1 MAVVEHY
8 PALKRAEAPLVS
20 VCIAHYKGPEL
31 IAACLDSVLAQA
43 CDFEVEIIV
52 HDDASPDD
60 SVAFLRKRYPLVE
73 LLVGKENAGFC
84 VANNRMVARAR
95 GKYVLLLNNDA
106 ALFPD
111 ALATLAAAAAQQD
124 PPGILTLP
132 QYDWESGEL
141 VDRGCLLDPFYNPVP
156 NLDPQRRDVAMV
168 IGACLWIERIL
179 WERLGGFPEWFESI
193 GEDLYLC
200 CAARLAGLPV
210 QSLQESGYRH
220 RQGGSFGGNKPHNGR
235 LLTTYRRRRF
245 SERNKTFALVVMTP
259 TPVMW
264 PLLLIHVVALITE
277 GLLFSLLRRDLR
289 VCNHIYLNVLRE
301 LAARFPHILRER
313 RRYQTFRALPLSRY
327 IERFSLK
334 PQKVTILCRYGLPKL
349 THNLN

>member
-8 PALKRAEAPLVS
+8 PALKRPVAPLVS
-20 VCIAHYKGPEL
+20 VCVAHYKGPEL
-31 IAACLDSVLAQA
+31 IAACLESVLTQN
-43 CDFEVEIIV
+43 CDFDVEIIV

-60 SVAFLRKRYPLVE
+60 SVAFLRKRYPQVE

-84 VANNRMVARAR
+84 LANNRMVVHAR

-111 ALATLAAAAAQQD
+111 ALTTLATAAAQQN

-168 IGACLWIERIL
+168 IGACLWIERDL

-193 GEDLYLC
+193 GEDLYLN
-200 CAARLAGLPV
+200 CAVRLGGGPV
-210 QSLQESGYRH
+210 EVTCQSGYRH
-220 RQGGSFGGNKPHNGR
+220 RQGYSFGGNRVTRNK
-235 LLTTYRRRRF
+235 LATSYRRRRL
-245 SERNKTFALVVMTP
+245 SERNKTYALLVMTP
-259 TPVMW
+259 TIVMW
-264 PLLLIHVVALITE
+264 PILGLHLLLTIAEGIILGLVKLDFRIPHEIYGPVFTALWLHRRTLKRCRNSIQRKASISSRDYFRT
-277 GLLFSLLRRDLR
+277 FTLRPR
-289 VCNHIYLNVLRE
+289 
-301 LAARFPHILRER
+301 
-313 RRYQTFRALPLSRY
+313 
-327 IERFSLK
+327 
-334 PQKVTILCRYGLPKL
+334 KL
-349 THNLN
+349 TLLMQYGWPSIGK